1 MQHANVLSCHRLL
14 VIYISGLYRLLNP
27 PASVTNCLQV
37 RGVDIIEAYEDISS
51 VIKDIISTRKNIE
64 KKKKKQVNRDNTQA
78 DSPKTCYRQ
87 VFAIPF
93 IDKLIS
99 ELELRFTKPSH
110 SASRFLFSIPTVITK
125 VPLDKDA

>member
-51 VIKDIISTRKNIE
+51 VIKDIISTIKNIE
-64 KKKKKQVNRDNTQA
+64 KKKKNKSTE
-78 DSPKTCYRQ
+78 TTL
-87 VFAIPF
+87 
-93 IDKLIS
+93 KLIV
-99 ELELRFTKPSH
+99 LKHVTDKYLQ
-110 SASRFLFSIPTVITK
+110 FLSLIN
-125 VPLDKDA
+125 

>member
-1 MQHANVLSCHRLL
+1 MQRANVLSCHRLL

-64 KKKKKQVNRDNTQA
+64 KKKKQVNRDNTQA